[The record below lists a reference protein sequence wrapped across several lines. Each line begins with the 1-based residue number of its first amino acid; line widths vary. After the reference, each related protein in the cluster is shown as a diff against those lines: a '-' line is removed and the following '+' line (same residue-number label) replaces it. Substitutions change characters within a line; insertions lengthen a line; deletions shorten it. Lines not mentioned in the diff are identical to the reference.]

1 MLSLAVTVVNVM
13 VGFHV
18 GFTMFDVIEVLE
30 MERKCSNDTDC
41 GFLTQKP
48 FRTQKPVAQSA
59 QLGNCAG

>member
-30 MERKCSNDTDC
+30 MERKCSNDTAC
-41 GFLTQKP
+41 GF
-48 FRTQKPVAQSA
+48 
-59 QLGNCAG
+59 